1 MSCGNRCLSGII
13 KAVRTRIPF
22 AFLLV
27 AAVLALRADDKVF
40 TPPPA
45 APAKTYPAHESHDDE
60 RVSIAIDPFDM
71 PDKAKIFRTN
81 YQQKGFLPIRLIIS
95 NDSDRYVMLND
106 LKIEYITLHRDKL
119 EPATNDDI
127 YRRVIRLKR
136 NPSSPRVPSPIPLPR
151 DKSPVTKDAKIA
163 LDELDQAQF
172 VPHPVDPHSI
182 RSGFL
187 FFDITGIDPPEAGA
201 HLYITGLKVGGKEL
215 FYFDIPMEKYLS
227 YQPK

>member
-1 MSCGNRCLSGII
+1 MKR
-13 KAVRTRIPF
+13 RIPF
-22 AFLLV
+22 AFLLI
-27 AAVLALRADDKVF
+27 AAILAWGADEKVF

-60 RVSIAIDPFDM
+60 KVSIAIDPFDM

-95 NDSDRYVMLND
+95 NDSDQYVMLND
-106 LKIEYITLHRDKL
+106 VKIEYITVRRDKL
-119 EPATNDDI
+119 EPATSEDI
-127 YRRVIRLKR
+127 YRRVVRLKR
-136 NPSSPRVPSPIPLPR
+136 NPSSPRVHSPIPLPR

-163 LDELDQAQF
+163 MDELDQAQF

-187 FFDITGIDPPEAGA
+187 FFDITGIDTPEAGA

-227 YQPK
+227 YQPPK

>member
-1 MSCGNRCLSGII
+1 MRRRPAL
-13 KAVRTRIPF
+13 V
-22 AFLLV
+22 FLLV
-27 AAVLALRADDKVF
+27 ASVLALGADNTVF

-45 APAKTYPAHESHDDE
+45 AAPKTYPAHESHEDE
-60 RVSIAIDPFDM
+60 KVSIAIDPFDM
-71 PDKAKIFRTN
+71 PEKARIFRTN

-95 NDSDRYVMLND
+95 NDNDQFVMMND
-106 LKIEYITLHRDKL
+106 LKIEYITLHRDKI
-119 EPATNDDI
+119 EPATSDDI
-127 YRRVIRLKR
+127 YRRVVHLKR
-136 NPSSPRVPSPIPLPR
+136 NPSGRRVPSPIPLPR

-163 LDELDQAQF
+163 MDELDQAQF

-201 HLYITGLKVGGKEL
+201 HLYITGLKIGGKEL
-215 FYFDIPMEKYLS
+215 FYFDIPLEKYLS